1 MLPVRTNEKRGGYA
15 WSKLR
20 CSSDL
25 ADAERAMAGPLIPP
39 AKRGG
44 NKRRADMHKVVNG
57 LIYILSTGCQWA
69 KLFKVLVAKPVE

>member
-39 AKRGG
+39 AKRCG
-44 NKRRADMHKVVNG
+44 NKRRADMHKVVND

-69 KLFKVLVAKPVE
+69 NAAEAISCR